1 MKKIFLLGLVIFL
14 LLGIVTPR
22 LFIHEDKSL
31 SQVEIDCA
39 KTQADMMFDNPLNK
53 ILIQK
58 IVTVRKDAEVI
69 TLKAYSFWGIK
80 YSQLTVVCN
89 NQSHTTK
96 PDTTKCAQ
104 LSEFCGGVAG
114 IVCCEG
120 LSCNYEGNYPDS
132 GGKCL
137 VTNQ

>member
-22 LFIHEDKSL
+22 LFIRDDNSL
-31 SQVEIDCA
+31 SQAEISCA
-39 KTQADMMFDNPLNK
+39 KTKAYAMFKQPFERL
-53 ILIQK
+53 LIQN
-58 IVTVRKDAEVI
+58 IATVRKDGETIVLNAH
-69 TLKAYSFWGIK
+69 SFWGIK
-80 YSQLTVVCN
+80 YSQITVICN
-89 NQSHTTK
+89 SQPETK
-96 PDTTKCAQ
+96 ILNTSKCAQ
-104 LSEFCGGVAG
+104 LSEFCGGIAG
-114 IVCCEG
+114 IICCEG